1 MSDPYAGSIRAG
13 ENPFSRRGV
22 LALVVF
28 GSAVFVA
35 LLWML
40 GAGMSLG
47 VGGGSTNDG
56 GGHAGGR
63 GLNGYAAMAD
73 YLERRGMTVRRSTS
87 EGTLDQPALLILTPP
102 VEADPDELEDIT
114 TRRRMI
120 GPTMVVIPK
129 WMAMAAPA
137 QSGGRKGW
145 VRLAGP
151 AQVNWPGFRDDLS
164 LELKGD
170 GKRWNAIGL
179 HGPLPDP
186 GDIQSGSGARL
197 IPLVVSEDGR
207 VLAGY
212 IDDGGIYPGLER
224 YGMRATESGEGN
236 ERIYPLVMVFEPDLI
251 NNYGF
256 SDRESALLAERL
268 VRAAAGPGDA
278 AVNFDLTLNGHA
290 RSANLL
296 TLAFTPPFLAAT
308 LCLLIAG
315 LVAGWRAFLRFGPA
329 VEGER
334 AIAFGKQALVANT
347 AGLIRRT
354 RRLHLVA
361 APYAAAVRERLCHAL
376 AVPRGLDVAAGE
388 AAIDRAMTAR
398 GLEAAP
404 FSVVA
409 GRLRGATRLQ
419 DILMNAMELHRL
431 ERTLLK

>member
-1 MSDPYAGSIRAG
+1 MTDPYAGSIRAG

-22 LALVVF
+22 LVLVVF
-28 GSAVFVA
+28 GAAVFVA
-35 LLWML
+35 MLWML
-40 GAGMSLG
+40 GAGMSL
-47 VGGGSTNDG
+47 GGGSTNDG

-63 GLNGYAAMAD
+63 GLNGFAAMAD
-73 YLERRGMTVRRSTS
+73 YLERRGMTVRRSTT

-102 VEADPDELEDIT
+102 VQVDPGELEELAA
-114 TRRRMI
+114 RRRMI
-120 GPTMVVIPK
+120 GPTMVVMPK
-129 WMAMAAPA
+129 WISLPAPA
-137 QSGGRKGW
+137 QGGGRKGW

-164 LELKGD
+164 LTVGQGARHWHAE
-170 GKRWNAIGL
+170 GL
-179 HGPLPDP
+179 SGLLPAPDV
-186 GDIQSGSGARL
+186 IQSGSGARL
-197 IPLVVSEDGR
+197 IPLVVAEENR

-212 IDDGGIYPGLER
+212 IDDGGIYPSLER
-224 YGMRATESGEGN
+224 IALGFPSDEVGE
-236 ERIYPLVMVFEPDLI
+236 ERTHPLILVFEPDLL

-256 SDRESALLAERL
+256 ADRASALLAERL
-268 VRAAAGPGDA
+268 VRAAAGPGGT

-315 LVAGWRAFLRFGPA
+315 LIAGWRAFLRFGPA
-329 VEGER
+329 AQETR

-361 APYAAAVRERLCHAL
+361 APYATAVRERLCHAL
-376 AVPRGLDVAAGE
+376 AVPRGLDPQASE
-388 AAIDRAMTAR
+388 AAIDRAMATR
-398 GLEAAP
+398 GLDMTP

-409 GRLRGATRLQ
+409 ERLRGSKRLP
-419 DILMNAMELHRL
+419 DIIRNAMDLHGL
-431 ERTLLK
+431 ERTLSR

>member
-1 MSDPYAGSIRAG
+1 MSDPYEGSIPAG
-13 ENPFSRRGV
+13 ENPFSRRGLLV
-22 LALVVF
+22 LVVF
-28 GSAVFVA
+28 GAAVFAA

-47 VGGGSTNDG
+47 GGSANDG
-56 GGHAGGR
+56 GGHAAGR

-87 EGTLDQPALLILTPP
+87 EGVLEKPGLLILTPP
-102 VEADPDELEDIT
+102 AEVDPEELDRIVAS
-114 TRRRMI
+114 RHVI
-120 GPTMVVIPK
+120 GPTIVIMPK
-129 WMAMAAPA
+129 WMAVAAPA

-164 LELKGD
+164 LD
-170 GKRWNAIGL
+170 GRPAGGRWNMIGL
-179 HGPLPDP
+179 HGVLPVP
-186 GDIQSGSGARL
+186 GAVQSGSGARL
-197 IPLVVSEDGR
+197 IPLVVTEEDR
-207 VLAGY
+207 VLAGF
-212 IDDGGIYPGLER
+212 IDDGGIWPGLER
-224 YGMRATESGEGN
+224 YGMRATEIGEGD
-236 ERIYPLVMVFEPDLI
+236 ERIYPLVLVFEPDLV

-256 SDRESALLAERL
+256 ARRENALLAERL
-268 VRAAAGPGDA
+268 VRAAAGPGEL

-308 LCLLIAG
+308 LCLMIAG

-329 VEGER
+329 MEDER

-376 AVPRGLDVAAGE
+376 AVPRGLDAAAGE
-388 AAIDRAMTAR
+388 AAIDRAMAAR
-398 GLEAAP
+398 GLDAAP
-404 FSVVA
+404 FSEVA
-409 GRLRGATRLQ
+409 GRLRGARRLP
-419 DILMNAMELHRL
+419 DILRYAMELHGL